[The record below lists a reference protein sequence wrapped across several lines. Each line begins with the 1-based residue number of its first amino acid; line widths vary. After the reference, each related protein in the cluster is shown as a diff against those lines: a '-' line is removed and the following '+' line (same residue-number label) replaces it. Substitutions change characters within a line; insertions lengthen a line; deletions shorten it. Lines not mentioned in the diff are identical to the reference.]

1 MNEEAPECDSGM
13 KQMLGLSVETSPF
26 QRWGTRLPGECF
38 EMLGSLELRAAVF
51 CYSFAF
57 PKADK
62 ELNPKEGLVYISQ
75 GKWGL
80 GRGLAFPTG

>member
-13 KQMLGLSVETSPF
+13 EQVLGLSVETSLF
-26 QRWGTRLPGECF
+26 QRWGTWLPGVCF

-57 PKADK
+57 SKAGK
-62 ELNPKEGLVYISQ
+62 ELNPKEGLAYISQ
-75 GKWGL
+75 GKRGL
-80 GRGLAFPTG
+80 GQGLAFPTG